1 MVAAG
6 SLWLGASTAALVT
19 GGTFGTLLLGV
30 SSNLLVF
37 YGFYLGWV
45 RQTED
50 EEEFHEHVEDSER
63 SRRSRSRSEEER
75 EQLQREAG
83 PR

>member
-1 MVAAG
+1 MVVAG
-6 SLWLGASTAALVT
+6 VLWLAASTAALIA

-30 SSNLLVF
+30 SSNLLVL

-45 RQTED
+45 RQTQD
-50 EEEFHEHVEDSER
+50 EEEFHEHVEDER
-63 SRRSRSRSEEER
+63 SSRPSRLRSEEER

>member
-1 MVAAG
+1 MLAAG
-6 SLWLGASTAALVT
+6 GLWLASSTTALAV
-19 GGTFGTLLLGV
+19 GGEFGTLMLGV

-45 RQTED
+45 RQTQDED
-50 EEEFHEHVEDSER
+50 EFRKHVDSE
-63 SRRSRSRSEEER
+63 EELER